1 MLIFEKHLVSFSQ
14 VNVLDVLIKM
24 TRKINKD
31 YICDL
36 VIDENNNIVLYSFD
50 NSYIDINNCPCAL
63 IYQLEIVN
71 RTVNIYIM
79 YIATKYLF
87 RSHGYATMFIK
98 EFLEFVNKK
107 FFDKYDYINIVVDSI
122 ISV

>member
-50 NSYIDINNCPCAL
+50 N
-63 IYQLEIVN
+63 
-71 RTVNIYIM
+71 
-79 YIATKYLF
+79 LF
-87 RSHGYATMFIK
+87 EEKIT
-98 EFLEFVNKK
+98 ECNFL
-107 FFDKYDYINIVVDSI
+107 
-122 ISV
+122 